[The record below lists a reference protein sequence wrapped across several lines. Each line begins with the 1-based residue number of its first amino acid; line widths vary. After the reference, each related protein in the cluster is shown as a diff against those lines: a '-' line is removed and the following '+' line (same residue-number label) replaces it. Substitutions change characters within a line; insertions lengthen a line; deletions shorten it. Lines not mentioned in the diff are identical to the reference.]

1 MHKRITESKES
12 HRQLVYLDR
21 AEVRSVKNESVMY
34 KFHGRG
40 TYHKWKE
47 VIVE

>member
-1 MHKRITESKES
+1 MHKRIIELKEN

-21 AEVRSVKNESVMY
+21 AEVRSVKNVSVMY

-40 TYHKWKE
+40 AYHKW
-47 VIVE
+47 